1 MRVACVVC
9 VCVVVCE
16 LVCVCWCVCV
26 GLCVRMR
33 VAIVPSI
40 YCETRVT
47 CNFDAVAKSVK
58 SKKTGKKQPPT
69 MQRGRV
75 HIYIYI
81 HRKE

>member
-1 MRVACVVC
+1 MCAGVCVLVC
-9 VCVVVCE
+9 VCVF
-16 LVCVCWCVCV
+16 V
-26 GLCVRMR
+26 GSCVRMR